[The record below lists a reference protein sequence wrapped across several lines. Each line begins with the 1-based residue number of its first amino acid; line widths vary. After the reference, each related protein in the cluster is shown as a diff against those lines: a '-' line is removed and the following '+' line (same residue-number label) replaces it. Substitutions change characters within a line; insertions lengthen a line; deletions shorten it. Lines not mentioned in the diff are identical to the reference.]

1 MRATAPSELALPA
14 RGSLPAGSRPAATRR
29 LNLKSHIP
37 LYIQLTE
44 ILKERIESG
53 EWQPGGRF
61 ASEGEIGAEFGV
73 SRAVVRPAI
82 GILVNDGQLV
92 KHKGRG
98 VFVAPKKVV
107 YRIDGLVR
115 SMLSA
120 GSAAGFEHVRNRII
134 DSSDADADERLAGAL
149 DISADDGVVAH
160 VMSVVEVSGRPI
172 GIRDS
177 YISPVISEAVAKA
190 VASSGDSQGPFSLP
204 GRWTMEQSEVEVEVS
219 SASPF
224 EADWLGISAG
234 APTIL
239 VTYRDLVR
247 TSSASIVPVEFA
259 RMVYRS
265 DITSF
270 RFGSR

>member
-1 MRATAPSELALPA
+1 MAPTDLA
-14 RGSLPAGSRPAATRR
+14 LPAGSRAAATRR

-53 EWQPGGRF
+53 GWQPGSRF

-107 YRIDGLVR
+107 YRIDGLTR

-120 GSAAGFEHVRNRII
+120 GSEHVRNRII
-134 DSSDADADERLAGAL
+134 DSTDAYIDEGLANAL
-149 DISADDGVVAH
+149 DISSDGHDFVAH

-177 YISPVISEAVAKA
+177 YISPVIADAVAKGI
-190 VASSGDSQGPFSLP
+190 ASLGEVSGTVSLP
-204 GRWTMEQSEVEVEVS
+204 WGWRMEQSEVEVEVS

-239 VTYRDLVR
+239 VTYRDLAR
-247 TSSASIVPVEFA
+247 IASGSVVPLEFA

-270 RFGSR
+270 RFSIR